1 MTENLLVSAMK
12 DSLVDEWE
20 GTVADLMEC
29 SIDSIL
35 KDGVLKDIPVVGIAM
50 SVCKT
55 GLLIR
60 EKHFMKELLLFI
72 KALNSDQVS
81 REKILEHKRMLDLN
95 PKRAEKELE
104 GIILILDTHIADA
117 QSVRLGYFYKAY
129 IIKEISWEQ
138 FEELKQVNQRIFEED
153 VKVLINLLKEEKVK
167 ENYRAFRLIGLG
179 LAAERQ
185 IGYADGV
192 LNLTTDEYE
201 ITELGRIFL
210 KYMKE

>member
-1 MTENLLVSAMK
+1 
-12 DSLVDEWE
+12 
-20 GTVADLMEC
+20 
-29 SIDSIL
+29 
-35 KDGVLKDIPVVGIAM
+35 
-50 SVCKT
+50 
-55 GLLIR
+55 
-60 EKHFMKELLLFI
+60 
-72 KALNSDQVS
+72 
-81 REKILEHKRMLDLN
+81 MLDLN

-129 IIKEISWEQ
+129 IIKDISWEQ
-138 FEELKQVNQRIFEED
+138 FNQRIFEED

-201 ITELGRIFL
+201 ITEFGRIFL

>member
-1 MTENLLVSAMK
+1 MGGNS
-12 DSLVDEWE
+12 S
-20 GTVADLMEC
+20 GF
-29 SIDSIL
+29 
-35 KDGVLKDIPVVGIAM
+35 DG
-50 SVCKT
+50 
-55 GLLIR
+55 
-60 EKHFMKELLLFI
+60 
-72 KALNSDQVS
+72 
-81 REKILEHKRMLDLN
+81 MLDLN

-129 IIKEISWEQ
+129 IIKDISWEQ

-167 ENYRAFRLIGLG
+167 ENDRAFRLIGLG